1 MRRRVGLILIVILL
15 AGIAVTYKYLDPS
28 VVPIF
33 PRCPFRLLTGYLC
46 PGCGSQRAIHHLLNL
61 DLPGAWRM
69 NPLLVIALP
78 YLLLGLILKP
88 LSRHNGRGTRLYDQL
103 YGSRASVVALVVIVL
118 FWIGRNIVA

>member
-103 YGSRASVVALVVIVL
+103 YGYRASVAALVVIVL

>member
-1 MRRRVGLILIVILL
+1 MRPRIRYLLIVL
-15 AGIAVTYKYLDPS
+15 ALVVAAVGYKYLDPA

-46 PGCGSQRAIHHLLNL
+46 PGCGSQRAIHRLLNL
-61 DLPGAWRM
+61 DIAGAWQM

-78 YLLLGLILKP
+78 YLLAGLILKP
-88 LSRHNGRGTRLYDQL
+88 LSHHNGRGTRLYDQL
-103 YGSRASVVALVVIVL
+103 YGYRASVVALVVIFL

>member
-1 MRRRVGLILIVILL
+1 MRPRIRHLLIVMALV
-15 AGIAVTYKYLDPS
+15 AAAVGYKCLDPS

-61 DLPGAWRM
+61 DLTGAWQM
-69 NPLLVIALP
+69 NPLFVIALP

-103 YGSRASVVALVVIVL
+103 YGYRASVVALVLIVL